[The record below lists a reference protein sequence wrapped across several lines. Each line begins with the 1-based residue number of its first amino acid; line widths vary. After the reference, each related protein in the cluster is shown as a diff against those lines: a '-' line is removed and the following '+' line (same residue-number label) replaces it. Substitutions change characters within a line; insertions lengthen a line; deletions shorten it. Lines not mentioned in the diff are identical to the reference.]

1 MASYPG
7 NRERAMRAIASVGV
21 CVPNDDLVS
30 AHRIPDAVID
40 NVACEEQVELERRER
55 AYRNGRAPVEL
66 VRDLLDGA
74 AQTVSRTR

>member
-1 MASYPG
+1 MG
-7 NRERAMRAIASVGV
+7 AIASGGV
-21 CVPNDDLVS
+21 RVLNDDLVS
-30 AHRIPDAVID
+30 AQGVPRAVID
-40 NVACEEQVELERRER
+40 KVAYEEQVELQRRER

>member
-1 MASYPG
+1 VASYPG
-7 NRERAMRAIASVGV
+7 YRELATGAIASGGV
-21 CVPNDDLVS
+21 RVLNDDLVS
-30 AHRIPDAVID
+30 AHRVPRAVID
-40 NVACEEQVELERRER
+40 KVAHEEQVELQRRER